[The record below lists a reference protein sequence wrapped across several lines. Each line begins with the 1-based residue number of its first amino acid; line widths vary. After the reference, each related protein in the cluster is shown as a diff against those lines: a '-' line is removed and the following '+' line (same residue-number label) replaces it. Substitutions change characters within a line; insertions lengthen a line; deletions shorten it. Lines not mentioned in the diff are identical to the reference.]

1 MVGWQGWCTGC
12 AVACVAPCACT
23 AEQQPL
29 GCTAERNRAATHGTH
44 PVTSVLSAEQVTP
57 LQAGS
62 HGLAVA
68 GPQSP
73 STSPPLLRAVLNASS
88 VPACSLKVGGG
99 GGEGDGA
106 GLGLG
111 AGSGGGGLGE
121 GTGTGLGTNGD
132 GLGSAG
138 RREPR
143 QRVAAGLA
151 DESGQCVQQH
161 EWLPPDWA

>member
-1 MVGWQGWCTGC
+1 MGGC
-12 AVACVAPCACT
+12 ELRDGGLAGLVHRLRCGGSVAHWRMHCT
-23 AEQQPL
+23 AAAP
-29 GCTAERNRAATHGTH
+29 GMGSRRNRAATHGTH

-138 RREPR
+138 RRGGE
-143 QRVAAGLA
+143 AAGCSTA
-151 DESGQCVQQH
+151 GQ
-161 EWLPPDWA
+161 